1 MKMIYYIVINEW
13 NYPTESGRTLIGDY
27 DTLEEAEEVSKN
39 EYEKE
44 YNNFQEVNKGEIYSE
59 ACGKTSEGYMLNSS
73 KYEEE
78 NMYFI
83 SRIIE
88 IDSFI

>member
-1 MKMIYYIVINEW
+1 MKYYIVINEW
-13 NYPTESGRTLIGDY
+13 NYPTEFGRTLRGDY

-39 EYEKE
+39 EYERE
-44 YNNFQEVNKGEIYSE
+44 YNNFLEVNKGEIYSE
-59 ACGKTSEGYMLNSS
+59 ACGKTCEGYMLNSS
-73 KYEEE
+73 KHEEE

>member
-1 MKMIYYIVINEW
+1 MKYYIVINEW

-27 DTLEEAEEVSKN
+27 DTLEEAEEVSKR

-44 YNNFQEVNKGEIYSE
+44 YDNFQEINNWNIYSE
-59 ACGKTSEGYMLNSS
+59 ACGKTKFGYMLNSS

-88 IDSFI
+88 IKTFI